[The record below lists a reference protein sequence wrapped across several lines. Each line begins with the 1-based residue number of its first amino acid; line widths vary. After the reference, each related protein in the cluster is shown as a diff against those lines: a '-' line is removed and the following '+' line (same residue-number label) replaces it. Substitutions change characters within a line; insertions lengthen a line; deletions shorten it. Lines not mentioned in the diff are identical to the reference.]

1 MKGIIIQML
10 ELIIVRHGETDSN
23 IKGTYLGWTDVELN
37 DTGLKQAEA
46 VSEKLK
52 STKFD
57 FIVSSPLKR
66 AKTTAEI
73 INKSHKQEI
82 VYNDSLKERNFGLWD
97 DLTYKEIIEKYPEE
111 SEEWAKNWSNYAPPE
126 GESAVEVYEKLMDFI
141 DKLIIE
147 KQEGTILIVT
157 HLGCIRKLI
166 GHLLGMGIDGS
177 WRFRVDNCSIT
188 KIMITEKYPV
198 LTLLNG

>member
-1 MKGIIIQML
+1 ML

-37 DTGLKQAEA
+37 ETGLKQAEV

-57 FIVSSPLKR
+57 FILSSPLKR
-66 AKTTAEI
+66 AKSTAQI
-73 INKSHKQEI
+73 INKQHNHKI
-82 VYNDSLKERNFGLWD
+82 IYKDSLKERNFGLWD
-97 DLTYKEIIEKYPEE
+97 DLTYKEITEKFPVECE
-111 SEEWAKNWSNYAPPE
+111 AWAKEWSNYSPPE
-126 GESAVEVYEKLMDFI
+126 GESAIEVYKNLTGFI
-141 DKLIIE
+141 NKLILDKE
-147 KQEGTILIVT
+147 QGVILIVT

-166 GHLLGMGIDGS
+166 SHLLGMGIEGS